1 MQKIIL
7 SAFQKEDGITDSHL
21 IATVLSIQETGHIK
35 F

>member
-7 SAFQKEDGITDSHL
+7 PTLRKEDGITDSHL
-21 IATVLSIQETGHIK
+21 IPTEFSFQETGHIK

>member
-7 SAFQKEDGITDSHL
+7 PTLRKEDGITDTHL
-21 IATVLSIQETGHIK
+21 IPIVFSFQEAGHSK